1 MEIVNQITGALAQS
15 NAVTRQQSADKSTQ
29 IRRAQ
34 LLRKD
39 VAARG
44 DSFEHQVESTE
55 ELSPI
60 HDDQS
65 SKNGKGK
72 RQKRSNSRATNSGD
86 DDNSP
91 PPPPSLDLTA

>member
-1 MEIVNQITGALAQS
+1 MEIVNQIAGALSQS
-15 NAVTRQQSADKSTQ
+15 TAVTRQQSADKSQQ

-44 DSFEHQVESTE
+44 DSFEHQVESAE

-65 SKNGKGK
+65 PKNGKGK
-72 RQKRSNSRATNSGD
+72 RQKTKPPRANGNEDT
-86 DDNSP
+86 P
-91 PPPPSLDLTA
+91 PPNLDLTA